1 MAVLDSESRK
11 NLLQR
16 ARAKIAHAIGVDRER
31 VIPPVADPVP
41 NRQSPPPPKATAD
54 LAEALRAKLGPIPGE
69 LRAGAFV
76 TIRIKGQLRGCIG
89 YPEPELPLIEV
100 IDRCAVSAAISDPRF
115 PALSVAEWNDMDL
128 EVSVLG
134 PIEPV
139 TDITEVIVGQHGLIV
154 QFGRRRGLL
163 LPQVAI
169 EWNWTAG
176 EFASQTCVKAGLP
189 SDAWQK
195 GAKLFKFEAEVFGES
210 D

>member
-1 MAVLDSESRK
+1 MALLDAESRK

-31 VIPPVADPVP
+31 VTPVADPIP
-41 NRQSPPPPKATAD
+41 NPQS
-54 LAEALRAKLGPIPGE
+54 LIPGQ

-89 YPEPELPLIEV
+89 YPEPELPLIDV

-115 PALSVAEWNDMDL
+115 PPLSVAEWTDMDL

-154 QFGRRRGLL
+154 EFGRRRGLL

-169 EWNWTAG
+169 EWKWTVG

-195 GAKLFKFEAEVFGES
+195 GAKLLKFEAEVFGES

>member
-1 MAVLDSESRK
+1 MALLDAESRK
-11 NLLQR
+11 SLLQR
-16 ARAKIAHAIGVDRER
+16 ARDAIAHAIGADRER
-31 VIPPVADPVP
+31 STPVAG
-41 NRQSPPPPKATAD
+41 
-54 LAEALRAKLGPIPGE
+54 LIPD

-76 TIRIKGQLRGCIG
+76 TIRIQGQLRGCIG

-100 IDRCAVSAAISDPRF
+100 IERCAVSAAISDPRF
-115 PALSVAEWNDMDL
+115 PALTVAEWSEIDL

-139 TDITEVIVGQHGLIV
+139 TDLAAVVIGRHGLIV
-154 QFGRRRGLL
+154 EFGRRRGLL

-169 EWNWTAG
+169 QWKWTAV

-210 D
+210 DRVFTGD

>member
-1 MAVLDSESRK
+1 MAALDAEARK

-16 ARAKIAHAIGVDRER
+16 ARSAIARAIGAPTANPQRL
-31 VIPPVADPVP
+31 IPED
-41 NRQSPPPPKATAD
+41 
-54 LAEALRAKLGPIPGE
+54 

-76 TIRIKGQLRGCIG
+76 TIRIKGRLRGCIG

-100 IDRCAVSAAISDPRF
+100 IERCAVSAAISDPRF
-115 PALSVAEWNDMDL
+115 PALSVVEWSEIDV

-139 TDITEVIVGQHGLIV
+139 THIAEVIVGQHGLIV
-154 QFGRRRGLL
+154 EFGRRRGLL

-169 EWNWTAG
+169 EWKWTAV